1 MNEDTKRANDS
12 IMTAAESVEKQNQL
26 IDDTRD
32 KFNDVGNACL
42 LYTSAA
48 VIVISVVAYLGKRT
62 TRTCAVIMT
71 LSMMIGYFVIVQLN
85 TTVGTWTYGLPLLI
99 VAMVYLDKKIVMV
112 TNGIALVS
120 IVVHL
125 VRCFLGD
132 GSDLQNNVIG
142 LFVLLLT
149 AYACNS
155 AEHLLCLLY
164 TSRCV

>member
-1 MNEDTKRANDS
+1 
-12 IMTAAESVEKQNQL
+12 
-26 IDDTRD
+26 
-32 KFNDVGNACL
+32 
-42 LYTSAA
+42 
-48 VIVISVVAYLGKRT
+48 
-62 TRTCAVIMT
+62 MT

-149 AYACNS
+149 AYAAIVQSVCS
-155 AEHLLCLLY
+155 SVSLKKILQKFKMHRI
-164 TSRCV
+164 SRRIVIKDDHRCREYFQAFWRGNGYA

>member
-1 MNEDTKRANDS
+1 MCGNHDT
-12 IMTAAESVEKQNQL
+12 V
-26 IDDTRD
+26 DDDRLFRD
-32 KFNDVGNACL
+32 CPIEHNRWNMDIW
-42 LYTSAA
+42 SAA
-48 VIVISVVAYLGKRT
+48 
-62 TRTCAVIMT
+62 
-71 LSMMIGYFVIVQLN
+71 
-85 TTVGTWTYGLPLLI
+85 LI

-149 AYACNS
+149 AYACNRCRAS
-155 AEHLLCLLY
+155 ARVFL
-164 TSRCV
+164 